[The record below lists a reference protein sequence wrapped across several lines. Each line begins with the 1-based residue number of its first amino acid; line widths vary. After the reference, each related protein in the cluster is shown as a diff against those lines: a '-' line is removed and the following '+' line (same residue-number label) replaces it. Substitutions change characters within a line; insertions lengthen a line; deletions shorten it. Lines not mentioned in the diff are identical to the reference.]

1 MPPPADTKTRR
12 YGSAAKPLFVGDL
25 RVAAGRSRGAVGV
38 VLAMLVEGSDLDIDF
53 VALDAF
59 RVEAGFALLAVGFG
73 LLVLVALAF
82 RDF

>member
-25 RVAAGRSRGAVGV
+25 RFAAGRSIGAVGV
-38 VLAMLVEGSDLDIDF
+38 ALVLLVEGSGLDTTF

-59 RVEAGFALLAVGFG
+59 RVEAGFVLLAFDFG
-73 LLVLVALAF
+73 LLALVELAF